1 MSAVPASFRL
11 LQMRYQGVVDRCQHA
26 HAPACPFMGVERWR
40 VQPTFLN
47 HARPLR
53 HARSNGVT
61 QMLCGQTVITR
72 AIGAAA
78 TTTTTAIS
86 VVAAAADRMD
96 QVAPTLPGL
105 LGAALPV
112 PSLLP
117 ASASAACG
125 AAEGAAAAA
134 AAACCWVSEGSGR
147 LPIGPAQSRGQRG
160 GVHDDIRG
168 FPWSVTGDMGSSTI
182 QVS

>member
-96 QVAPTLPGL
+96 QKLHPHFLDCLVQRYLCHPCCRPPHLQPAAQQRGL
-105 LGAALPV
+105 RQQQQPPAVGCQKDQAGFPSALR
-112 PSLLP
+112 SH
-117 ASASAACG
+117 
-125 AAEGAAAAA
+125 EGRGEG
-134 AAACCWVSEGSGR
+134 CTTTSE
-147 LPIGPAQSRGQRG
+147 ASRGQ
-160 GVHDDIRG
+160 
-168 FPWSVTGDMGSSTI
+168 
-182 QVS
+182 